1 MNAII
6 MKVSRMNIRGTHCIF
21 LFGVLILIS
30 LATGCSSDAKTMT
43 YDVNSEITGE
53 EKEDILG
60 TVNDRI
66 YEDVERGNE
75 KEELTKLSAIYKG
88 GKEVSVPEGR
98 YNIFGIQAGV
108 LTLLDENG
116 EPWLKETLNESG
128 VTVSLLETDIIH
140 ADAGFDNVTITKAEE
155 NNEPLFTKGIWEVGT
170 DIDPGTYKVF
180 IGYGHGFLEIFEEG
194 KEPRV
199 YEIMGNMVGE
209 TQTDI
214 HKVITFEEGQKI
226 RVKGSVRYEEL
237 DSDD

>member
-1 MNAII
+1 
-6 MKVSRMNIRGTHCIF
+6 
-21 LFGVLILIS
+21 
-30 LATGCSSDAKTMT
+30 
-43 YDVNSEITGE
+43 EITGE

-60 TVNDRI
+60 TVNNRI

-116 EPWLKETLNESG
+116 EPWLKETLNESS